1 VAYVRLSGYELPV
14 SLGYAI
20 GGVGLYKSLARICF
34 TRIGKVAV
42 VGAPMNT
49 ILIAFIFLL
58 ILKFVTSAILDCI
71 NLSYVKRQAA
81 AVPESFRDFI
91 DLPTYRKSIDY
102 TVAKTRFGLVNDA
115 YDSAILA
122 LVILSGLLP
131 WLYAS
136 FTQVLG
142 TGIWGQALVLFLVAI
157 ILGLPGLPFD
167 WWGTFRLEERFG
179 FNKSSQQLWI
189 VDKIKGL
196 IIGFVIGYPLLALL
210 VFLVTAAGSLW
221 WLWGFAVFFLFQ
233 LVMVVA
239 YPMWIMPLFNKMEPM
254 EAGELRDR
262 LFALADRTGFKA
274 QTILVID
281 GSKRS
286 GHSNAF
292 FSGFGRFR
300 RIVLYDTLIEQM
312 GYEELEAV
320 LAHEIGHYKLGHI
333 PKMITLSGG
342 MTLAMFALLGWL
354 SGGTWFAEAFL
365 FADDVSGQIVPVLLL
380 FMLLSGLLTFWFSP
394 FTSLWSRKHEYEA
407 DAFAR
412 DAMDSAEPLIR
423 ALRKLHK
430 ENLSNLT
437 PHPIY
442 SRFYY
447 SHPTLLEREGALRDG

>member
-1 VAYVRLSGYELPV
+1 
-14 SLGYAI
+14 
-20 GGVGLYKSLARICF
+20 
-34 TRIGKVAV
+34 
-42 VGAPMNT
+42 MNT

-58 ILKFVTSAILDCI
+58 ILKLVTSTILDLI
-71 NLSYVKRQAA
+71 NLSYVKRQSS
-81 AVPESFRDFI
+81 AVPDSFRDFI

-102 TVAKTRFGLVNDA
+102 TVAKTRFGRINDV

-122 LVILSGLLP
+122 GVILSGLLP
-131 WLYAS
+131 WLYGSLSAVFGS
-136 FTQVLG
+136 
-142 TGIWGQALVLFLVAI
+142 GIWGQALVLFVVAI
-157 ILGLPGLPFD
+157 VLGLPGLPFD
-167 WWGTFRLEERFG
+167 WWSTFRLEERFG
-179 FNKSSQQLWI
+179 FNKSSQKLWV

-196 IIGFVIGYPLLALL
+196 IVGFVIGYPLLTLL

-221 WLWGFAVFFLFQ
+221 WVWGFAVFFLFQ

-239 YPMWIMPLFNKMEPM
+239 YPMFIMPLFNKMEPM
-254 EAGELRDR
+254 EEGELKDR

-312 GYEELEAV
+312 GHEELEAV

-333 PKMITLSGG
+333 PKMITLSGV
-342 MTLAMFALLGWL
+342 MTLGMFALLGWL
-354 SGGTWFAEAFL
+354 AGGTWFAEGFG
-365 FADDVSGQIVPVLLL
+365 FSQDVAGQIVPVLLL
-380 FMLLSGLLTFWFSP
+380 FMLISGLLTFWLSP
-394 FTSLWSRKHEYEA
+394 FTSMWSRTHEYEA

-412 DAMDSAEPLIR
+412 DAMESAEPLIR

-447 SHPTLLEREGALRDG
+447 SHPTLLERERSLLQS

>member
-1 VAYVRLSGYELPV
+1 
-14 SLGYAI
+14 
-20 GGVGLYKSLARICF
+20 
-34 TRIGKVAV
+34 
-42 VGAPMNT
+42 MNT

-58 ILKFVTSAILDCI
+58 ILKFVTSAILDAM
-71 NLSYVKRQAA
+71 NLSYVKRQSA

-91 DLPTYRKSIDY
+91 DLPTYCKSIDY
-102 TVAKTRFGLVNDA
+102 TVAKARFGLVNDL

-122 LVILSGLLP
+122 VVILSGLLP
-131 WLYAS
+131 WLYVTLSA
-136 FTQVLG
+136 VLG
-142 TGIWGQALVLFLVAI
+142 DGVWGQALVLFVVAI
-157 ILGLPGLPFD
+157 VLGLPGLPFD
-167 WWGTFRLEERFG
+167 WWSTFRLEERFG
-179 FNKSSQQLWI
+179 FNKSSQKLWV

-196 IIGFVIGYPLLALL
+196 VIGFVIGYPLLTLL
-210 VFLVTAAGSLW
+210 VFLVTSVGSMW
-221 WLWGFAVFFLFQ
+221 WVWGFAVFFLFQ

-239 YPMWIMPLFNKMEPM
+239 YPMFIMPLFNKMEPM
-254 EAGELRDR
+254 KAGELKDR

-312 GYEELEAV
+312 GHEELEAV

-333 PKMITLSGG
+333 PKMITLSGV
-342 MTLAMFALLGWL
+342 MTLGMFALLGWL
-354 SGGTWFAEAFL
+354 AGSTWFAEGFG
-365 FADDVSGQIVPVLLL
+365 FGEDVAGLIVPVLLL
-380 FMLLSGLLTFWFSP
+380 FMLLSGLLTFWLSP

-412 DAMDSAEPLIR
+412 DAMESAEPLIR
-423 ALRKLHK
+423 ALRKLHT

-447 SHPTLLEREGALRDG
+447 SHPTLLERERSLLQR